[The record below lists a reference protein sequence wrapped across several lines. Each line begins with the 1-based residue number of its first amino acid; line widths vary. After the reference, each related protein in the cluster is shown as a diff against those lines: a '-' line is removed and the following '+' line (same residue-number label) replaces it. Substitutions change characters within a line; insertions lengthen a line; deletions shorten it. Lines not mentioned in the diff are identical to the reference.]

1 MIDRVV
7 RFQSIR
13 QRLLVSF
20 SLLVALFCAA
30 GLAGRAAIM
39 RMSDVIGETLE
50 TVQQDAQLS
59 SRLSGAVTQELAAAQ
74 RYLETRD
81 TLARG
86 DFLRLSRESHAA
98 QRAMNLLHG
107 QGAREMSLVAS
118 IDARLS
124 DIEVRYARAH
134 RLADLGRRAAA
145 FVPLRGAAVAAPA
158 TGDWRTGCPR
168 RRPACSPA
176 GSHRRAGCAP

>member
-20 SLLVALFCAA
+20 GLLVALFCAA
-30 GLAGRAAIM
+30 GLAGRAAIT

-59 SRLSGAVTQELAAAQ
+59 SRLSGTVTQELAAAQ

-81 TLARG
+81 PSAQGEFRRLAR
-86 DFLRLSRESHAA
+86 DAHAA
-98 QRAMNLLHG
+98 Q
-107 QGAREMSLVAS
+107 
-118 IDARLS
+118 
-124 DIEVRYARAH
+124 
-134 RLADLGRRAAA
+134 
-145 FVPLRGAAVAAPA
+145 
-158 TGDWRTGCPR
+158 
-168 RRPACSPA
+168 
-176 GSHRRAGCAP
+176 